1 MGLRFRKSFKILPG
15 VRINLNKNS
24 TSVTFGKKGL
34 HYTVNSNGKKT
45 ATVGIPGT
53 GISYSESTSAS
64 KKKSNSNSSSG
75 GGGKKRHGCLTALLA
90 FLGICLFIEL
100 YSLFWIPALIA
111 LIVFVVKK
119 DTPKRKRNIIISAA
133 VAITSLLLMVTSQ
146 SPDPTGISVSVPK
159 SEYSISDTVVLD
171 INVEPGDAHI
181 HDLDIS
187 DNDIVALEYED
198 NIATLSFKK
207 AGTCSVYFTAD
218 DTLDSNKINLTVVAP
233 PQEENDEEKEL
244 VTEKTTESSET
255 TTEKVEEEAV
265 ATEVTES
272 ESTTTEAQEEYVW
285 IPQSGKGKYHS
296 RSSCSNM
303 KNPQQVT
310 LSEAESRG
318 LDPCKRCY

>member
-24 TSVTFGKKGL
+24 TSVTFGKKGV

-53 GISYSESTSAS
+53 GISYSESTSSS
-64 KKKSNSNSSSG
+64 KKKTNSNPSSESG
-75 GGGKKRHGCLTALLA
+75 GGGKSHGCLTALLA
-90 FLGICLFIEL
+90 FLGICLFIGL

-111 LIVFVVKK
+111 LIVFVAKK
-119 DTPKRKRNIIISAA
+119 NAPKRKRNIVISA
-133 VAITSLLLMVTSQ
+133 VIAITSLLLMITSQ

-159 SEYSISDTVVLD
+159 SEYSVSDTVVLD

-187 DNDIVALEYED
+187 DNDIVKLEYED
-198 NIATLSFKK
+198 DIATLSFKK
-207 AGTCSVYFTAD
+207 SGTCSVYFIAD
-218 DTLDSNKINLTVVAP
+218 DTLNSNKINLTVTE
-233 PQEENDEEKEL
+233 PQQKENDDKKDVSAAEM
-244 VTEKTTESSET
+244 TTESFETSTDKATETEET
-255 TTEKVEEEAV
+255 TT
-265 ATEVTES
+265 TES
-272 ESTTTEAQEEYVW
+272 QEEYVW
-285 IPQSGKGKYHS
+285 IPESGKGKYHS